1 MTKRTNFS
9 NKNFLKIRKD
19 QEQVKSNEQKTDNYK
34 KRKTNFT

>member
-1 MTKRTNFS
+1 MTKRTHFS

>member
-19 QEQVKSNEQKTDNYK
+19 QEQVKSNEQNPDNYK